1 MVDLKFA
8 TSEARIQLQLW
19 ELQQEQRII
28 HLQYD
33 MNEARES
40 IKAVKFH
47 RDDRGAFD
55 RAGILALGLRLP
67 PLNRTM
73 NWEVDDD
80 VADETHE
87 QEETIK
93 IAQG

>member
-28 HLQYD
+28 HLRYD

-87 QEETIK
+87 QEENIK

>member
-8 TSEARIQLQLW
+8 ISEARIQLQLW
-19 ELQQEQRII
+19 KLQQEQRII
-28 HLQYD
+28 HLRYD
-33 MNEARES
+33 MNKARES

-55 RAGILALGLRLP
+55 RAGILALGLRPP

-73 NWEVDDD
+73 NWEEDGDI
-80 VADETHE
+80 ADETNE
-87 QEETIK
+87 QEGNSK